1 VGLYPSFDKVT
12 GSDKCLTC
20 WDQQLAEVA
29 YRIRPLPL
37 KIKERRKREMS
48 CDQRLSGRAGG
59 RLVNCSDGSR
69 K

>member
-1 VGLYPSFDKVT
+1 MGLCPSFEKVT

-29 YRIRPLPL
+29 YRIRPLTL
-37 KIKERRKREMS
+37 KIKERRKREVS
-48 CDQRLSGRAGG
+48 RDQLFSGRAGG